1 MQPIRDFHFHH
12 HGGLDTLVRCASP
25 TEGILFSLE
34 LQSLDVAF
42 KNEDEIKVF
51 LEELE
56 KENDFLSVPCLKDI
70 LVRYLKAE
78 GEQ

>member
-1 MQPIRDFHFHH
+1 LQPIRDFHFQH
-12 HGGLDTLVRCASP
+12 HGGLDTLVRCASA

-34 LQSLDVAF
+34 LQSLEVAF

-56 KENDFLSVPCLKDI
+56 KENDFSINTLSKGYPYPVL
-70 LVRYLKAE
+70 E
-78 GEQ
+78 G